1 MSAGHSAADE
11 AARYLAEAE
20 AFEYASAKARQMY
33 RNFMTGAAGE
43 RKLADLMEPLVE
55 QDYYVLADR
64 AWPGSSTANVDF
76 IVVGPSG
83 VFLVDA
89 KAWGQVSIDNGRVF
103 QGQDDVTE
111 KFENFAS
118 LREITEASLAD
129 VGIAPG
135 EIRVAAFFMGKSA
148 LRGAVCGVDLVS
160 EDLAIRYLLDR
171 GTRLRPIEIH
181 AARAALEVLFPPIV
195 AHSRPVELTLVEPVI
210 ETTFDDALITLEE
223 IEDALLSSIMVKPIE
238 EWMAFLHPDQ
248 ARLARRSFNGPSRI
262 RGAAGTGKTVVGLH
276 RAAYIARTRPGTVLV
291 TTFVRTL
298 PAVLSSLMQRM
309 SPEVADRIE
318 FSGIHSFALKLLRE
332 RGVGTHLDPAKASLA
347 FDHAWRTSGMNT
359 ELARIDS
366 DKDYWRDEVL
376 TVIKGR
382 GLTKFEQ
389 YAALSRIGRKR
400 GLNGTQRHAVWQL
413 HGAYHY
419 ALRAAQVHDFADI
432 ILLAEQSL
440 KKTPLE
446 GYCAVVVDE
455 AQDLSCAMIR
465 MLHSIVGDRHDGLNL
480 IGDGQQTIYP
490 GGYTL
495 SEADISIAGRG
506 VIMTKNYRNT
516 IEIADFALS
525 LVAGDEFVDIEG
537 TPSKADVT
545 SEVTRHGAQPE
556 VAHFTSRAGH
566 DRSLIEH
573 VQNLLS
579 VGVRLGDIGI
589 LAHTTFAADDV
600 STALATAGLP
610 SIGLLDYTGTSVDAI
625 KVGTIKRAKGLE
637 FKQVLVVRTPPPAA
651 RTGASLRGLG
661 RDRAA
666 RARATGVV
674 RGDDACAGWVVGGG
688 CLVKH
693 SGEGRETHLR
703 FLLGLTH
710 EISRRTSRHSFG
722 HLSLA
727 RRKARVRPI

>member
-1 MSAGHSAADE
+1 MTMSAGHSAAGE

-20 AFEYASAKARQMY
+20 AAEYASMKARQMY
-33 RNFMTGAAGE
+33 RNYSAGAAGE
-43 RKLADLMEPLVE
+43 RTLADLMEPLIE

-64 AWPGSSTANVDF
+64 AWPGSRTANVDF

-83 VFLVDA
+83 VFLLDA
-89 KAWGQVSIDNGRVF
+89 KAWGQVSIHNGRVF

-111 KFENFAS
+111 RFENFGS
-118 LREITEASLAD
+118 LREITETTLAD

-135 EIRVAAFFMGKSA
+135 EIRVAAIFMGKRGMGSEG
-148 LRGAVCGVDLVS
+148 LRGEASGVDLVG

-171 GTRLRPIEIH
+171 GTRLRPLQIH

-195 AHSRPVELTLVEPVI
+195 ARSRPVELTLVEPVI
-210 ETTFDDALITLEE
+210 ETTYNDALITLEE
-223 IEDALLSSIMVKPIE
+223 IEDALLCSIMVKPIE

-309 SPEVADRIE
+309 APEVVDRVE
-318 FSGIHSFALKLLRE
+318 FSGIHAFAVKLLRE

-347 FDHAWRTSGMNT
+347 FDHAWRTTGLNT

-366 DKDYWRDEVL
+366 DKEYWRDEVL
-376 TVIKGR
+376 SVIKGR
-382 GLTKFEQ
+382 GLTKFEE

-400 GLNGTQRHAVWQL
+400 GLNGTQRYAVWQL
-413 HGAYHY
+413 HGAYHH
-419 ALRAAQVHDFADI
+419 ALREAQVHDFADI

-440 KKTPLE
+440 KKTPLG
-446 GYCAVVVDE
+446 GYSAVVVDE

-465 MLHSIVGDRHDGLNL
+465 MLHSIVGDRPDGLTL

-495 SEADISIAGRG
+495 SEANISIAGRG
-506 VIMTKNYRNT
+506 VVMTKNYRNT

-537 TPSKADVT
+537 APSKADVT
-545 SEVTRHGAQPE
+545 SEVVRHGARPE
-556 VAHFTSRAGH
+556 VTHFNSRAGH

-573 VQNLLS
+573 VRSLLRA
-579 VGVRLGDIGI
+579 GVHLGDIGI
-589 LAHTTFAADDV
+589 LTPTNFAAGDV
-600 STALATAGLP
+600 SKALAAAGLT
-610 SIGLLDYTGTSVDAI
+610 SIELLAYDGTPVEAI

-637 FKQVLVVRTPPPAA
+637 FKQVLVVRTPPRLFEPVPVSEDSTETE
-651 RTGASLRGLG
+651 RREL
-661 RDRAA
+661 DRRELYVAMT
-666 RARATGVV
+666 RARDGLWVGV
-674 RGDDACAGWVVGGG
+674 A
-688 CLVKH
+688 
-693 SGEGRETHLR
+693 
-703 FLLGLTH
+703 
-710 EISRRTSRHSFG
+710 
-722 HLSLA
+722 
-727 RRKARVRPI
+727 

>member
-1 MSAGHSAADE
+1 MSAGHSAAGE
-11 AARYLAEAE
+11 AARYLAQAE
-20 AFEYASAKARQMY
+20 AAEYASVKARQMY
-33 RNFMTGAAGE
+33 RNYLAGARGE
-43 RKLADLMEPLVE
+43 RRLANLMEPLLE

-89 KAWGQVSIDNGRVF
+89 KAWGQVSIQNGRVF
-103 QGQDDVTE
+103 QDQDDVTE
-111 KFENFAS
+111 RFENFAS
-118 LREITEASLAD
+118 LREITEATLAE

-135 EIRVAAFFMGKSA
+135 EIRMAAIFMGQRDMGQQVLGDTNSGTGSQGQDTSSA
-148 LRGAVCGVDLVS
+148 ASGVDLVG
-160 EDLAIRYLLDR
+160 EDGAIRYLLER
-171 GTRLRPIEIH
+171 GTRLRPLEIH
-181 AARAALEVLFPPIV
+181 AARAALEVLFPPIGAV
-195 AHSRPVELTLVEPVI
+195 QRPVELTLVEPVI
-210 ETTFDDALITLEE
+210 ESTWDDALITLEE
-223 IEDALLSSIMVKPIE
+223 IEDALLCSIMVKPIE

-248 ARLARRSFNGPSRI
+248 AKLARRSFNGPSRI

-309 SPEVADRIE
+309 APEVADRVE
-318 FSGIHSFALKLLRE
+318 FSGIHAFALRLLRD

-347 FDHAWRTSGMNT
+347 FDRAWRSAGLNT

-366 DKDYWRDEVL
+366 DKDYWRDEIL
-376 TVIKGR
+376 SVIKGR

-400 GLNGTQRHAVWQL
+400 GLNGSQRHAVWQL

-419 ALRAAQVHDFADI
+419 ALREAQVHDFADI

-446 GYCAVVVDE
+446 GYSAVVVDE
-455 AQDLSCAMIR
+455 AQDLTCAMIR
-465 MLHSIVGDRHDGLNL
+465 MLHSIAGDRPDGLNL

-495 SEADISIAGRG
+495 SEANISIAGRG

-516 IEIADFALS
+516 IEIADFALT

-537 TPSKADVT
+537 SPSKADVT
-545 SEVTRHGAQPE
+545 SEVVRHGARPE
-556 VAHFTSRAGH
+556 VTRFTTRADHDLSLIDHVRSLQRAG
-566 DRSLIEH
+566 
-573 VQNLLS
+573 VP
-579 VGVRLGDIGI
+579 LGDIGI
-589 LAHTTFAADDV
+589 LTSTAFAAADV
-600 STALATAGLP
+600 RKALDADGLR
-610 SIGLLDYTGTSVDAI
+610 SIDLLDYDGTPGEAI

-637 FKQVLVVRTPPPAA
+637 FKQVLVVRTPPRLLEPAPAA
-651 RTGASLRGLG
+651 ADSAATERREL
-661 RDRAA
+661 DRRELYVAMT
-666 RARATGVV
+666 RARDGLWVGV
-674 RGDDACAGWVVGGG
+674 A
-688 CLVKH
+688 
-693 SGEGRETHLR
+693 
-703 FLLGLTH
+703 
-710 EISRRTSRHSFG
+710 
-722 HLSLA
+722 
-727 RRKARVRPI
+727 

>member
-1 MSAGHSAADE
+1 MH
-11 AARYLAEAE
+11 RNYLA
-20 AFEYASAKARQMY
+20 
-33 RNFMTGAAGE
+33 GAAGE

-55 QDYYVLADR
+55 QDYHVLSDR

-83 VFLVDA
+83 VFLLDA
-89 KAWGQVSIDNGRVF
+89 KAWGQVSIQNGRVF
-103 QGQDDVTE
+103 QDQDDVTD
-111 KFENFAS
+111 KFENFGS
-118 LREITEASLAD
+118 LREITEATLAE

-135 EIRVAAFFMGKSA
+135 EIRVAAIFMGTASMSTAGFGTTA
-148 LRGAVCGVDLVS
+148 LRSAASGVDLVS
-160 EDLAIRYLLDR
+160 EDRAIRYLLER
-171 GTRLRPIEIH
+171 GMRLRPVEIH

-195 AHSRPVELTLVEPVI
+195 TGHRPVELTLVEPVI
-210 ETTFDDALITLEE
+210 ATTWDDALITLEE

-248 ARLARRSFNGPSRI
+248 AKLARRSFNGPSRI

-309 SPEVADRIE
+309 APEVADRIE
-318 FSGIHSFALKLLRE
+318 FSGIHAFALKLLRD

-347 FDHAWRTSGMNT
+347 FDHAWRSTGLTT
-359 ELARIDS
+359 ELARIDNN
-366 DKDYWRDEVL
+366 KDYWRDEVL
-376 TVIKGR
+376 SVIKGR

-400 GLNGTQRHAVWQL
+400 GLNGTQRYAVWQL

-419 ALRAAQVHDFADI
+419 ALREAHVHDFADI

-446 GYCAVVVDE
+446 GYSAVVVDE

-465 MLHSIVGDRHDGLNL
+465 MLHSIVGDHPDGLNL

-495 SEADISIAGRG
+495 SEANISIAGRG

-537 TPSKADVT
+537 APSKADVT
-545 SEVTRHGAQPE
+545 AEVVRHGAKPK
-556 VAHFTSRAGH
+556 VTRFTSHAGH

-573 VQNLLS
+573 VHSLLRA
-579 VGVRLGDIGI
+579 GVHLGDIGI
-589 LAHTTFAADDV
+589 LTHTNSAAGDV
-600 STALATAGLP
+600 STALAAAGLR
-610 SIGLLDYTGTSVDAI
+610 SIELLAYDGTPVDAI

-637 FKQVLVVRTPPPAA
+637 FKQVLVVRTPPRLFEPAPVA
-651 RTGASLRGLG
+651 DESSASPDASASVSADAERREL
-661 RDRAA
+661 DRRELYVAMT
-666 RARATGVV
+666 RARDGLWVGV
-674 RGDDACAGWVVGGG
+674 A
-688 CLVKH
+688 
-693 SGEGRETHLR
+693 
-703 FLLGLTH
+703 
-710 EISRRTSRHSFG
+710 
-722 HLSLA
+722 
-727 RRKARVRPI
+727 

>member
-1 MSAGHSAADE
+1 MKHWSPAGATVFGGMTVAAGHSAAGE

-20 AFEYASAKARQMY
+20 AAEYASVKARQMY
-33 RNFMTGAAGE
+33 RNYSAGAAGE
-43 RKLADLMEPLVE
+43 RSLADLMEPLVE

-64 AWPGSSTANVDF
+64 AWPGSRTANVDF
-76 IVVGPSG
+76 IVIGPSG
-83 VFLVDA
+83 VFLIDA
-89 KAWGQVSIDNGRVF
+89 KAWRQVSIHNGRVF

-111 KFENFAS
+111 RFENFGT
-118 LREITEASLAD
+118 LREITETTLAD

-135 EIRVAAFFMGKSA
+135 EIRVAAIFMGARSMGKAGTGSKA
-148 LRGAVCGVDLVS
+148 LRGEASGVDLMS

-171 GTRLRPIEIH
+171 GTRLRPVQIH

-195 AHSRPVELTLVEPVI
+195 ARAHAVELTLVEPVI
-210 ETTFDDALITLEE
+210 ETTYNDALITLEE

-309 SPEVADRIE
+309 APEVVDRVE
-318 FSGIHSFALKLLRE
+318 FSGIHAFALKLLRE

-347 FDHAWRTSGMNT
+347 FDHAWRTTGLNT

-366 DKDYWRDEVL
+366 DKDYWRDEIL
-376 TVIKGR
+376 SVIKGR
-382 GLTKFEQ
+382 GLTKFEH

-400 GLNGTQRHAVWQL
+400 GLNGTQRYAVWQL
-413 HGAYHY
+413 HGAYHF
-419 ALRAAQVHDFADI
+419 ALREARVHDFADI

-446 GYCAVVVDE
+446 GYSAVVVDE

-465 MLHSIVGDRHDGLNL
+465 MLHSIAGDRPDGLNL

-495 SEADISIAGRG
+495 AEANISIAGRG

-537 TPSKADVT
+537 APSTADVT
-545 SEVTRHGAQPE
+545 SEVVRHGARPE
-556 VAHFTSRAGH
+556 VTRFTSRDGH

-573 VQNLLS
+573 VRSLLLA
-579 VGVRLGDIGI
+579 GVHLGDIGI
-589 LAHTTFAADDV
+589 LTPTNFAAGDV
-600 STALATAGLP
+600 SKALAAAGLK
-610 SIGLLDYTGTSVDAI
+610 SIELLAYDGTPVEAI

-637 FKQVLVVRTPPPAA
+637 FKQVLVVRTPPRLFEPAP
-651 RTGASLRGLG
+651 ASEDSAETERREL
-661 RDRAA
+661 DRRELYVAMT
-666 RARATGVV
+666 RARDGLWVGV
-674 RGDDACAGWVVGGG
+674 A
-688 CLVKH
+688 
-693 SGEGRETHLR
+693 
-703 FLLGLTH
+703 
-710 EISRRTSRHSFG
+710 
-722 HLSLA
+722 
-727 RRKARVRPI
+727 

>member
-1 MSAGHSAADE
+1 MFGGMTMSAGHSAAGE

-20 AFEYASAKARQMY
+20 AAEYASVKARQMY
-33 RNFMTGAAGE
+33 RNYSAGAAGE
-43 RKLADLMEPLVE
+43 RTLADLMEPLVE

-64 AWPGSSTANVDF
+64 AWPGSRAANVDF

-83 VFLVDA
+83 VFLIDA
-89 KAWGQVSIDNGRVF
+89 KAWGQVSIHNGRVF

-111 KFENFAS
+111 RFENFGS
-118 LREITEASLAD
+118 LREITETTLAD

-135 EIRVAAFFMGKSA
+135 EIRVAAIFMGKGGMGEGGLGSEG
-148 LRGAVCGVDLVS
+148 LRGEASGVDLLS

-171 GTRLRPIEIH
+171 GTRLRPVQIH

-195 AHSRPVELTLVEPVI
+195 ARARAVELTLVEPVI
-210 ETTFDDALITLEE
+210 ETTYNDALITLEE
-223 IEDALLSSIMVKPIE
+223 IEDALLCSIMVKPIE

-309 SPEVADRIE
+309 APEVVDRIE
-318 FSGIHSFALKLLRE
+318 FSGIHAFALKLLRE

-347 FDHAWRTSGMNT
+347 FEHAWRTTGLNT

-366 DKDYWRDEVL
+366 DKDYWRDEIL
-376 TVIKGR
+376 SVIKGR
-382 GLTKFEQ
+382 GLTKFEH

-400 GLNGTQRHAVWQL
+400 GLNGTQRYAVWQL
-413 HGAYHY
+413 HGAYHF
-419 ALRAAQVHDFADI
+419 ALREAQVHDFADI

-440 KKTPLE
+440 RKTPLE
-446 GYCAVVVDE
+446 GYSAVVVDE

-465 MLHSIVGDRHDGLNL
+465 MLHSIAGDRPDGLTL

-495 SEADISIAGRG
+495 SEANISIAGRG

-537 TPSKADVT
+537 SPSTADVT
-545 SEVTRHGAQPE
+545 SEVVRHGARPE
-556 VAHFTSRAGH
+556 VTRFTSRDGH

-573 VQNLLS
+573 VRSLLRA
-579 VGVRLGDIGI
+579 GVHLGDIGI
-589 LAHTTFAADDV
+589 LTPTNFAAGDV
-600 STALATAGLP
+600 SKALAAAGLR
-610 SIGLLDYTGTSVDAI
+610 SIELLAYDGTPVDAI

-637 FKQVLVVRTPPPAA
+637 FKQVLVVRTPPRLFEPVPVSEDSTETE
-651 RTGASLRGLG
+651 RREL
-661 RDRAA
+661 DRRELYVAMT
-666 RARATGVV
+666 RARDGLWVGV
-674 RGDDACAGWVVGGG
+674 A
-688 CLVKH
+688 
-693 SGEGRETHLR
+693 
-703 FLLGLTH
+703 
-710 EISRRTSRHSFG
+710 
-722 HLSLA
+722 
-727 RRKARVRPI
+727 

>member
-1 MSAGHSAADE
+1 MSAGHSAAGE

-20 AFEYASAKARQMY
+20 AAEYASMKARQMY
-33 RNFMTGAAGE
+33 RNYSAGAAGE
-43 RKLADLMEPLVE
+43 RTLADLMEPLIE

-64 AWPGSSTANVDF
+64 AWPGSRTANVDF

-83 VFLVDA
+83 VFLLDA
-89 KAWGQVSIDNGRVF
+89 KAWGQVSIHNGRVF

-111 KFENFAS
+111 RFENFGS
-118 LREITEASLAD
+118 LREITETTLAD

-135 EIRVAAFFMGKSA
+135 EIRVAAIFMGSEG
-148 LRGAVCGVDLVS
+148 LRGEASGVDLVG

-171 GTRLRPIEIH
+171 GTRLRPLQIH

-195 AHSRPVELTLVEPVI
+195 ARARPVELTLVQPVI
-210 ETTFDDALITLEE
+210 ETTYDDALITLEE
-223 IEDALLSSIMVKPIE
+223 IEDALLCSIMVKPIE

-276 RAAYIARTRPGTVLV
+276 RAVYIARTRPGTVLV

-309 SPEVADRIE
+309 APEVVDRVE
-318 FSGIHSFALKLLRE
+318 FSGIHAFAVKLLRE

-347 FDHAWRTSGMNT
+347 FDHAWHTTGLNT

-366 DKDYWRDEVL
+366 DKDYWSDEVL
-376 TVIKGR
+376 SVIKGR

-400 GLNGTQRHAVWQL
+400 GLNGTQRYAVWQL
-413 HGAYHY
+413 HGAYHH
-419 ALRAAQVHDFADI
+419 ALREAQVHDFADI

-440 KKTPLE
+440 KKTPLG
-446 GYCAVVVDE
+446 GYSAVVVDE

-465 MLHSIVGDRHDGLNL
+465 MLRSIVGDRPDGLTL

-495 SEADISIAGRG
+495 SEANISIAGRG
-506 VIMTKNYRNT
+506 VVMTKNYRNT

-537 TPSKADVT
+537 APSKADIT
-545 SEVTRHGAQPE
+545 SEVMRHGVRPE
-556 VAHFTSRAGH
+556 VTHFNSRAGH

-573 VQNLLS
+573 VRSLLRA
-579 VGVRLGDIGI
+579 GVHLGDIGI
-589 LAHTTFAADDV
+589 LTPTNFAAGDV
-600 STALATAGLP
+600 SKALAAAGLK
-610 SIGLLDYTGTSVDAI
+610 SIELLAYDGTPVEAI

-637 FKQVLVVRTPPPAA
+637 FKQVLVVRTPPRLFEPMSVSEDSTETE
-651 RTGASLRGLG
+651 RREL
-661 RDRAA
+661 DRRELYVAMT
-666 RARATGVV
+666 RARDGLWVGV
-674 RGDDACAGWVVGGG
+674 A
-688 CLVKH
+688 
-693 SGEGRETHLR
+693 
-703 FLLGLTH
+703 
-710 EISRRTSRHSFG
+710 
-722 HLSLA
+722 
-727 RRKARVRPI
+727 

>member
-1 MSAGHSAADE
+1 MAAGHSAAGE

-20 AFEYASAKARQMY
+20 AAEYASVKARQMY
-33 RNFMTGAAGE
+33 RNYSAGAAGE
-43 RKLADLMEPLVE
+43 RSLADLMEPLVE

-64 AWPGSSTANVDF
+64 AWPGSRTANVDF
-76 IVVGPSG
+76 IVIGPSG
-83 VFLVDA
+83 VFLIDA
-89 KAWGQVSIDNGRVF
+89 KAWGQVSIHNGRVF

-111 KFENFAS
+111 RFENFGT
-118 LREITEASLAD
+118 LREITETTLAD

-135 EIRVAAFFMGKSA
+135 EIRVAAIFMGARGMGKAGIGSEG
-148 LRGAVCGVDLVS
+148 LRGEASGVDLLS

-171 GTRLRPIEIH
+171 GTRLRPVQIH

-195 AHSRPVELTLVEPVI
+195 ARARAVELTLVEPVI
-210 ETTFDDALITLEE
+210 ETTYNDALITLEE

-309 SPEVADRIE
+309 APEVVDRVE
-318 FSGIHSFALKLLRE
+318 FSGIHAFALKLLRE
-332 RGVGTHLDPAKASLA
+332 RGVGTHLDADKANIA
-347 FDHAWRTSGMNT
+347 FDRAWRTTGLNT

-366 DKDYWRDEVL
+366 DKDYWRDEIL
-376 TVIKGR
+376 SVIKGR
-382 GLTKFEQ
+382 GLTKFEH

-400 GLNGTQRHAVWQL
+400 GLNGTQRYAVWQL
-413 HGAYHY
+413 HGAYHF
-419 ALRAAQVHDFADI
+419 ALREAQVHDFADI

-440 KKTPLE
+440 RKTPLE
-446 GYCAVVVDE
+446 GYSAVVVDE

-465 MLHSIVGDRHDGLNL
+465 MLHSIAGDRPDGLNL

-495 SEADISIAGRG
+495 AEANISIAGRG

-537 TPSKADVT
+537 APSTADVT
-545 SEVTRHGAQPE
+545 SEVVRHGARPE
-556 VAHFTSRAGH
+556 VTRFTSRDGH

-573 VQNLLS
+573 VRSLLRA
-579 VGVRLGDIGI
+579 GVHLGDIGI
-589 LAHTTFAADDV
+589 LTPTKSAAGDV
-600 STALATAGLP
+600 SKALAAAGLK
-610 SIGLLDYTGTSVDAI
+610 SIELLAYDGTPVEAI

-637 FKQVLVVRTPPPAA
+637 FKQVLVVRTPPRLFEPAPVSEDSTETE
-651 RTGASLRGLG
+651 RREL
-661 RDRAA
+661 DRRELYVAMT
-666 RARATGVV
+666 RARDGLWVGV
-674 RGDDACAGWVVGGG
+674 A
-688 CLVKH
+688 
-693 SGEGRETHLR
+693 
-703 FLLGLTH
+703 
-710 EISRRTSRHSFG
+710 
-722 HLSLA
+722 
-727 RRKARVRPI
+727 